1 MARYFIQLSFD
12 GKRYHGWQVQPNGIS
27 VQGELQRCLS
37 MILRTEMSVV
47 GAGRTDAGVHAKTMV
62 AHFEYTEGIDYQQL
76 AYRLNR
82 VLPHDISVSSIYP
95 VSDDMH
101 ARFSA
106 TERSYR

>member
-62 AHFEYTEGIDYQQL
+62 AHFE
-76 AYRLNR
+76 
-82 VLPHDISVSSIYP
+82 
-95 VSDDMH
+95 
-101 ARFSA
+101 
-106 TERSYR
+106 

>member
-47 GAGRTDAGVHAKTMV
+47 GAGRTDAGVH
-62 AHFEYTEGIDYQQL
+62 HGCSL
-76 AYRLNR
+76 R
-82 VLPHDISVSSIYP
+82 IY
-95 VSDDMH
+95 
-101 ARFSA
+101 
-106 TERSYR
+106 